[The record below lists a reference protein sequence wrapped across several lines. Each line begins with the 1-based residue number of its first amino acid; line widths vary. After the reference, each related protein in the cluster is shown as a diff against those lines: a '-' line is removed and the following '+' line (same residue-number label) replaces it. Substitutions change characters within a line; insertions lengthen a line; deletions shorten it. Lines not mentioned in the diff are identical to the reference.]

1 MKYLWRI
8 IRIYCL
14 FNLSIYNRIG
24 YLFIMLVHVLLYE
37 AGTESEGIHSLEL
50 KGTTVILM
58 FEDKDDAERY
68 CGLLEAQDF
77 PTPSVEELTRTD
89 IEAFCIEA
97 GYEPRFVE
105 KGFIPR
111 TDEERLMISPPLSNL
126 EVGNWQNQDNL
137 NGQISSN
144 DQLQDI
150 KKRLENL
157 L

>member
-1 MKYLWRI
+1 
-8 IRIYCL
+8 
-14 FNLSIYNRIG
+14 
-24 YLFIMLVHVLLYE
+24 MLVHVLLYE

-50 KGTTVILM
+50 KDATVILM

-77 PTPSVEELTRTD
+77 PTPSVEELTRVD

-97 GYEPRFVE
+97 GYEARYVE
-105 KGFIPR
+105 KGFIPS

-126 EVGNWQNQDNL
+126 EVGNWHNNDN
-137 NGQISSN
+137 ITDTSSSN
-144 DQLQDI
+144 EQLDEI
-150 KKRLENL
+150 KQRLENL

>member
-1 MKYLWRI
+1 
-8 IRIYCL
+8 
-14 FNLSIYNRIG
+14 
-24 YLFIMLVHVLLYE
+24 MLVNVLLYE

-58 FEDKDDAERY
+58 FEDRDDAERY

-77 PTPSVEELTRTD
+77 PTPSVEELTRRD
-89 IEAFCIEA
+89 IEAFCLEA
-97 GYEPRFVE
+97 GYEARYVE
-105 KGFIPR
+105 KGFIPS

-126 EVGNWQNQDNL
+126 EVGNWTNQNDANEQC
-137 NGQISSN
+137 SST
-144 DQLQDI
+144 DEKLEEI

>member
-1 MKYLWRI
+1 
-8 IRIYCL
+8 
-14 FNLSIYNRIG
+14 
-24 YLFIMLVHVLLYE
+24 MLVHVLLYE

-111 TDEERLMISPPLSNL
+111 TDEERLMIC
-126 EVGNWQNQDNL
+126 
-137 NGQISSN
+137 
-144 DQLQDI
+144 
-150 KKRLENL
+150 L
-157 L
+157 LYTSDAADE

>member
-1 MKYLWRI
+1 MV
-8 IRIYCL
+8 
-14 FNLSIYNRIG
+14 
-24 YLFIMLVHVLLYE
+24 VHVLLYD

-50 KGTTVILM
+50 KGSTVILM

-77 PTPSVEELTRTD
+77 PTPSVEELTRRD
-89 IEAFCIEA
+89 IEAFCVEA
-97 GYEPRFVE
+97 GYEARYVE
-105 KGFIPR
+105 KGFIPS

-126 EVGNWQNQDNL
+126 EVGNWHKQENLDNQK
-137 NGQISSN
+137 SSN
-144 DQLQDI
+144 DQLDDI

>member
-1 MKYLWRI
+1 M
-8 IRIYCL
+8 
-14 FNLSIYNRIG
+14 F
-24 YLFIMLVHVLLYE
+24 VHVLLYE

-50 KGTTVILM
+50 KGNTVILM

-77 PTPSVEELTRTD
+77 PTPSVEKLTRTD

-97 GYEPRFVE
+97 GYEPRYVE
-105 KGFIPR
+105 KGFIPS

-126 EVGNWQNQDNL
+126 EVGIWNNQNNINEQN
-137 NGQISSN
+137 NSTN
-144 DQLQDI
+144 EQLEDI

>member
-1 MKYLWRI
+1 
-8 IRIYCL
+8 
-14 FNLSIYNRIG
+14 
-24 YLFIMLVHVLLYE
+24 MLVHVLLYE

-50 KGTTVILM
+50 KGKTVILM

-77 PTPSVEELTRTD
+77 PTPSVEVLTRID
-89 IEAFCIEA
+89 IEAFCVEA
-97 GYEPRFVE
+97 GYEARYVE
-105 KGFIPR
+105 KGFIPS

-126 EVGNWQNQDNL
+126 EVGNWHDQETL
-137 NGQISSN
+137 KGKSSSN
-144 DQLQDI
+144 NELEAI

>member
-1 MKYLWRI
+1 
-8 IRIYCL
+8 
-14 FNLSIYNRIG
+14 
-24 YLFIMLVHVLLYE
+24 MLVHVLLYE

-89 IEAFCIEA
+89 IEAFCVEA
-97 GYEPRFVE
+97 GYEARYVQ
-105 KGFIPR
+105 KGFIPN

-126 EVGNWQNQDNL
+126 EVGNWNNQNNINEQTSTNE
-137 NGQISSN
+137 
-144 DQLQDI
+144 QLEDI